1 TPNSF
6 PIPDNVSPFFTVYC
20 SVSLIT
26 RIWSGCIVVDF
37 MLFISINSST
47 VMLCCLEIPHKVS
60 PLCTST
66 SAAETLDTVTPA
78 IRLPVT
84 TVAANFFISHVP
96 PSSFQTLSILTHYQY
111 QYGYSNLT
119 SLLQKFLD

>member
-1 TPNSF
+1 M
-6 PIPDNVSPFFTVYC
+6 PDNVSPFFTVYC
-20 SVSLIT
+20 SISLIT

-78 IRLPVT
+78 NRIPVAT
-84 TVAANFFISHVP
+84 EAANFFISHVP
-96 PSSFQTLSILTHYQY
+96 PRSEEHTSELQSRGHIVCRLLLEKKNNDKYFGSNTSI
-111 QYGYSNLT
+111 
-119 SLLQKFLD
+119 